1 MRHRPTIVVLYTWRG
16 QWPMRRWE
24 RQRIFAW
31 KTYAPAD
38 VVFFNIGFPFDP
50 AWLTRLDPDLVVV
63 DATALATR
71 YQSRGWEV
79 LGRAMAALPARA
91 RRIAA
96 PLDEFL
102 SLERLRDFFVEARI
116 DLLLTPVDPALW
128 DSLYP
133 STRRPYALRH
143 FLTSYIDDGLVR
155 LARRVSP
162 DLARRPIA
170 VSYRAW
176 QAPAW
181 LGEMGVL
188 KREVGLRAEAWAR
201 DRGHRADVA
210 MDGEGRL
217 VGDAWIRLLGS
228 SRAVAGVEGGSSLI
242 DPTGE
247 LPMDDISP
255 LETDAGGPGWSPPP
269 GAIVLTEAA
278 EVRALSPRHLEAAVT
293 RTFQVLVDGDY
304 SGALRRGAHYQP
316 VRRDL
321 SDIEAALDASRDLT
335 HAQAMVDRAYEEI
348 VASGRYSWRTV
359 VRDIGDAVLA

>member
-1 MRHRPTIVVLYTWRG
+1 MRSRPTVVVLYNWRG

-24 RQRIFAW
+24 RQRMFAW
-31 KTYAPAD
+31 KAYAPGR

-50 AWLTRLDPDLVVV
+50 GWLTRLDPDLVVI

-71 YQSRGWEV
+71 HAAKGWGALE
-79 LGRAMAALPARA
+79 RAIAAVPPRA

-102 SLERLRDFFVEARI
+102 SLQRLRDFLVEARI
-116 DLLLTPVDPALW
+116 DLLLTPVEPALW
-128 DSLYP
+128 ESLYP
-133 STRRPYALRH
+133 AAARPYAIRP

-162 DLARRPIA
+162 DLARRSIA

-188 KREVGLRAEAWAR
+188 KREVGLRAAAWAHK
-201 DRGHRADVA
+201 GGLRADVA
-210 MDGEGRL
+210 IGDEGRL
-217 VGDAWIRLLGS
+217 VGDAWIRLLGA

-242 DPTGE
+242 DPAGDLSMEDMTPQGLGAGDPVWTPPSSAIALAGATE
-247 LPMDDISP
+247 L
-255 LETDAGGPGWSPPP
+255 
-269 GAIVLTEAA
+269 
-278 EVRALSPRHLEAAVT
+278 RALSPRHLEAVVT
-293 RTFQVLVDGDY
+293 RTFQVLVEGDY
-304 SGALRRGAHYQP
+304 SGALEPGRHYQP

-321 SDIEAALDASRDLT
+321 SDIDAALDRSQDLT
-335 HAQAMVDRAYEEI
+335 YAQAMVDRAYDEI
-348 VASGRYSWRTV
+348 VASGRYSWRGIV
-359 VRDIGDAVLA
+359 NAISDEVLA